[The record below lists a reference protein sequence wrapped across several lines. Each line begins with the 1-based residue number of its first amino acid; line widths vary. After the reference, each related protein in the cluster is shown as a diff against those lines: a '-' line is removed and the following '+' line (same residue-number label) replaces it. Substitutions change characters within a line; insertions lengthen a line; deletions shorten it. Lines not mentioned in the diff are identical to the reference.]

1 MPRIR
6 RPAPDKVK
14 ATLESLLFVA
24 QEPVELAVLAR
35 SLHLKEEE
43 VEEALDSLAEDCHQR
58 GVRIQR
64 SGDLVQM
71 VTAPESARYVE
82 NFLNMD
88 HHQRLSTAGL
98 ETLAII
104 AYRQPITRAGIE
116 AVRGVNSDGAVAT
129 LLARELIEE
138 VGTGAHARAG
148 PCSSAPPSASW
159 STSAWRG
166 PEDLPPLPEDDAR
179 RGKTSHDRRSLSRH
193 AAPAGERVA
202 QGEAAGRQVADG
214 AHPQPLQRLD
224 RRDRQPGELADR
236 LAGH

>member
-43 VEEALDSLAEDCHQR
+43 VEDALDSLAGDCRQR
-58 GVRIQR
+58 GLRIQR

-71 VTAPESARYVE
+71 ATAPESARYVE

-104 AYRQPITRAGIE
+104 AYKQPITRAGVE

-129 LLARELIEE
+129 LLARDLVEE
-138 VGTGAHARAG
+138 VGRAHTPGRPVLFG
-148 PCSSAPPSASW
+148 
-159 STSAWRG
+159 TTVRFLEHFG
-166 PEDLPPLPEDDAR
+166 LERPEDLPPLPEDDV
-179 RGKTSHDRRSLSRH
+179 SDREDQS
-193 AAPAGERVA
+193 
-202 QGEAAGRQVADG
+202 
-214 AHPQPLQRLD
+214 
-224 RRDRQPGELADR
+224 
-236 LAGH
+236 

>member
-6 RPAPDKVK
+6 RPTPDKVK

-43 VEEALDSLAEDCHQR
+43 IEEALDSLAEDCRQR
-58 GVRIQR
+58 GVRILR

-71 VTAPESARYVE
+71 ATAPEAARYVE

-104 AYRQPITRAGIE
+104 AYKQPITRAGIE

-129 LLARELIEE
+129 LLARDLIEE
-138 VGTGAHARAG
+138 VGRAHTPGRAVLFG
-148 PCSSAPPSASW
+148 
-159 STSAWRG
+159 STVRFLEHFG
-166 PEDLPPLPEDDAR
+166 LERPEDLPPLPDDDVSTRED
-179 RGKTSHDRRSLSRH
+179 
-193 AAPAGERVA
+193 
-202 QGEAAGRQVADG
+202 
-214 AHPQPLQRLD
+214 QP
-224 RRDRQPGELADR
+224 
-236 LAGH
+236 

>member
-6 RPAPDKVK
+6 RPTPDKVK

-43 VEEALDSLAEDCHQR
+43 VEEALDSLAEDCRQR
-58 GVRIQR
+58 GVRILR

-71 VTAPESARYVE
+71 ATAPEAARYVE

-104 AYRQPITRAGIE
+104 AYKQPITRAGIE

-129 LLARELIEE
+129 LLARDLIEE
-138 VGTGAHARAG
+138 VGRAHTPGRPVLFG
-148 PCSSAPPSASW
+148 
-159 STSAWRG
+159 STVRFLEHFG
-166 PEDLPPLPEDDAR
+166 LERPEDLPPLPDDDVSTRED
-179 RGKTSHDRRSLSRH
+179 
-193 AAPAGERVA
+193 
-202 QGEAAGRQVADG
+202 
-214 AHPQPLQRLD
+214 QP
-224 RRDRQPGELADR
+224 
-236 LAGH
+236 